1 MEIQW
6 SLVLFT
12 VVAGAGAWQ
21 FAAAMIEALAKK
33 DELPCRAESIVAF
46 VLLVVGGCLS
56 VTHLKHVDRI
66 LEALNHPTS
75 GIFVEAAM
83 IGVTCALIA
92 VYFILLVRK
101 SSKGALVGVGL
112 AAAIV
117 GVVFTFACG
126 ASYLMDARSVWCT
139 PALPIA
145 YGLTAAGAG
154 CAVNLLVKAALKR
167 EGAATGFA
175 GLLTVIGAAAGA
187 VVSAVF
193 VLGAGEIAAAVA
205 GPWVVLLF
213 VGAVL
218 AIVCGAVAWK
228 MPKSALVC
236 GIAATVCAAA
246 AAIALR
252 VVMWLVG
259 TPMLDFFL
267 MPLD

>member
-1 MEIQW
+1 M
-6 SLVLFT
+6 
-12 VVAGAGAWQ
+12 
-21 FAAAMIEALAKK
+21 
-33 DELPCRAESIVAF
+33 
-46 VLLVVGGCLS
+46 
-56 VTHLKHVDRI
+56 
-66 LEALNHPTS
+66 
-75 GIFVEAAM
+75 
-83 IGVTCALIA
+83 
-92 VYFILLVRK
+92 
-101 SSKGALVGVGL
+101 
-112 AAAIV
+112 
-117 GVVFTFACG
+117 
-126 ASYLMDARSVWCT
+126 
-139 PALPIA
+139 
-145 YGLTAAGAG
+145 
-154 CAVNLLVKAALKR
+154 NLLVKAALKR

>member
-126 ASYLMDARSVWCT
+126 ASYMMDARSVWCT

-154 CAVNLLVKAALKR
+154 CAVNLLVRRRSSAR
-167 EGAATGFA
+167 EP
-175 GLLTVIGAAAGA
+175 LLGSPG
-187 VVSAVF
+187 
-193 VLGAGEIAAAVA
+193 
-205 GPWVVLLF
+205 
-213 VGAVL
+213 
-218 AIVCGAVAWK
+218 C
-228 MPKSALVC
+228 
-236 GIAATVCAAA
+236 
-246 AAIALR
+246 
-252 VVMWLVG
+252 
-259 TPMLDFFL
+259 
-267 MPLD
+267 

>member
-1 MEIQW
+1 
-6 SLVLFT
+6 
-12 VVAGAGAWQ
+12 
-21 FAAAMIEALAKK
+21 
-33 DELPCRAESIVAF
+33 
-46 VLLVVGGCLS
+46 
-56 VTHLKHVDRI
+56 
-66 LEALNHPTS
+66 
-75 GIFVEAAM
+75 M

-126 ASYLMDARSVWCT
+126 ASYMMDARSVWCT

-175 GLLTVIGAAAGA
+175 GLLTAIGAAASA

-193 VLGAGEIAAAVA
+193 VLGAGEMR
-205 GPWVVLLF
+205 GRGRPWVVLLF

-236 GIAATVCAAA
+236 GIVVCAAA
-246 AAIALR
+246 AAIAL
-252 VVMWLVG
+252 VMWLARGDVACG
-259 TPMLDFFL
+259 HADARLLPHA
-267 MPLD
+267 PRW

>member
-33 DELPCRAESIVAF
+33 DELPGRAESIVAF

-56 VTHLKHVDRI
+56 VTHLKHIDRI

-92 VYFILLVRK
+92 VYLILLVRK
-101 SSKGALVGVGL
+101 SSQGALVGVGL

-126 ASYLMDARSVWCT
+126 ASYMMDARAVWCT
-139 PALPIA
+139 PALPAA

-154 CAVNLLVKAALKR
+154 FAVNLLMKAVLKR
-167 EGAATGFA
+167 DGASTGLA
-175 GLLTVIGAAAGA
+175 GLLAIIGVAVGA
-187 VVSAVF
+187 VVAAVF
-193 VLGAGEIAAAVA
+193 VLGTGEIALAVA

-213 VGAVL
+213 VGAVV
-218 AIVCGAVAWK
+218 AVVCGAVAWK
-228 MPKSALVC
+228 MPQGALAC
-236 GIAATVCAAA
+236 GIVGTVGAVAC
-246 AAIALR
+246 AIALR

-259 TPMLDFFL
+259 TPLLDFFL